1 MFTPAIVILFSTAV
15 IFAGSASARLQ
26 LTFQPPT
33 LDSFA
38 WMAGD
43 WQMTSG
49 ATCTDERWM
58 PPANDMLI
66 GMSRTVQNGRTT
78 SFEFMRIVARPDG
91 IYFVAQPGGRPPVD
105 FKLQA
110 ASNSE
115 AVFVNP
121 GHADHLKRIVYR
133 RSATA
138 ELTARIEGEDNG
150 KAFAVDYVYRQTPIR
165 APGTASTAACP

>member
-15 IFAGSASARLQ
+15 ISGSSEPARLQ

-33 LDSFA
+33 LDTFA
-38 WMAGD
+38 WMAGE
-43 WQMTSG
+43 WQMTRD
-49 ATCTDERWM
+49 AACIEERWM
-58 PPANDMLI
+58 PPANDMQI

-133 RSATA
+133 RSATGDLA
-138 ELTARIEGEDNG
+138 ARIEGEDNG
-150 KAFAVDYVYRQTPIR
+150 KAFAVDYVYRAARSR
-165 APGTASTAACP
+165 ASGAASTAACP